1 MDLNLKGK
9 TAIVTGG
16 TTGLGAGICDVFAEE
31 GMNVIANYLFDP
43 EGAERFAKEL
53 STKYGTKCVA
63 MYGDIAK
70 AEDIDNIFVQAEKE
84 FGHVDVLVNN
94 AGIWPTTP
102 IEKMSDEEWKKVID
116 IDLNGTFMFSKR
128 AALHYLK
135 HDVKGHIVSISSK
148 SGFTVSSPDHA
159 HYVAAKGAVNMMTK
173 ALAREFSSRGIIV
186 NGVAPGMVR
195 TPLNEDKLSQP
206 EWLKY
211 YEDRIPVGRVS
222 TAREVAY
229 TVAFLASEKG
239 MYIAGAIVDVTGGML
254 I

>member
-1 MDLNLKGK
+1 VL
-9 TAIVTGG
+9 A
-16 TTGLGAGICDVFAEE
+16 AE
-31 GMNVIANYLFDP
+31 GMNIIANYLFD
-43 EGAERFAKEL
+43 EEQSVKFAENL
-53 STKYGTKCVA
+53 SQASGRKCVA
-63 MYGDIAK
+63 MYGDISK
-70 AEDIDNIFVQAEKE
+70 GEDIDRIFEQAEKE

-128 AALHYLK
+128 AVLHFLK

-148 SGFTVSSPDHA
+148 SGFAVSSPDHA
-159 HYVAAKGAVNMMTK
+159 HYVAAKGAINMMTK
-173 ALAREFSSRGIIV
+173 ALAREFSHKGIIV

-222 TAREVAY
+222 SAHDVAY

>member
-1 MDLNLKGK
+1 MDLNLAGK

-16 TTGLGAGICDVFAEE
+16 TTGFGAGICEVLAEE
-31 GMNVIANYLFDP
+31 GMNIIANYLF
-43 EGAERFAKEL
+43 EEAQSVQFANDL
-53 STKYGTKCVA
+53 SKKTGRKCVA
-63 MYGDIAK
+63 MYGDISK

-84 FGHVDVLVNN
+84 FGHIDVLVNN

-102 IEKMSDEEWKKVID
+102 IEQMADEEWKKVID
-116 IDLNGTFMFSKR
+116 INLNGTFMFSKR
-128 AALHYLK
+128 AVLHFLK
-135 HDVKGHIVSISSK
+135 HNVKGHIVSISSK
-148 SGFTVSSPDHA
+148 SGITVSSPDHA
-159 HYVAAKGAVNMMTK
+159 HYVTAKGGVNMMTK
-173 ALAREFSSRGIIV
+173 ALAREFSHRGIIV
-186 NGVAPGMVR
+186 NGVAPGMIR

-222 TAREVAY
+222 TAREIAY

-239 MYIAGAIVDVTGGML
+239 MFITGAIVDVTGGML